1 VPGAGILPN
10 KPKEED
16 MKRTILIIAA
26 AALLACPG
34 VVMAQMHG
42 GGQYMMGEMHQ
53 MMGAYNLTPAQQ
65 KEMLQ
70 YMNQMGGIMQKFHG
84 NMTPQMMQQYNQ
96 QLQQMQQ
103 RLQQMKGQLK
113 KK

>member
-1 VPGAGILPN
+1 
-10 KPKEED
+10 

-42 GGQYMMGEMHQ
+42 GGQYMMGPGMMNNMGMMYNMMGEMHQ
-53 MMGAYNLTPAQQ
+53 MMGTYNMTPAQQ
-65 KEMLQ
+65 QEMLQ

-84 NMTPQMMQQYNQ
+84 NVTPQMMQQYNQ
-96 QLQQMQQ
+96 QLKQMQQ